1 MFVSN
6 CTYRKPINI
15 PNATHVC
22 ETYKHTY
29 IQYIHQLLL
38 HGARIPYQYI
48 FVPPILTFQLGA
60 CHCTFSSPNVVIP
73 SRFLASN
80 VVLFSCDLFPLSQHT
95 KRRWIT
101 IIREKV
107 YDSSIIQHQVT
118 NKSSSKY
125 RLVRRNITRKYIKK
139 HEIQHCFCWLP
150 FSLAVII
157 DSMRNFGSC
166 QRSIIA
172 ILCPRPIEHSN

>member
-125 RLVRRNITRKYIKK
+125 RLVRRNITRKYKK
-139 HEIQHCFCWLP
+139 KTWNPTLFLLTTVFIGCHYWLDAEFWLLP
-150 FSLAVII
+150 AVDNSDIV
-157 DSMRNFGSC
+157 SS
-166 QRSIIA
+166 
-172 ILCPRPIEHSN
+172 SNWTQ